1 MLAGPVRI
9 LDRLVLSETAGATA
23 MATGGCVFILTA
35 GNVLRQVAAEVA
47 AGRVDAFQA
56 LELVLLLIPGT
67 LPYALPL
74 GVLAGTLIAFGRMG
88 AQAEITAMRA
98 GGLPLA
104 RIAAP
109 AVALA
114 AALAATAAV
123 INLEVAPAAN
133 TAYRALLRGSAS
145 DNPAAALVPGEICR
159 DFPGVIIRAG
169 SREGGE
175 LGDLWVWQVGS
186 DGQLTQS
193 LNARSALAR
202 LVPGEDGEPDR
213 LRITARDVRIE
224 QRKAG
229 DSARRETSTYASL
242 ERAELDFPLRRT
254 AGSGGRKLRWL
265 TTSELLEA
273 MERGWN
279 LPPDARPEQVEASR
293 LQARRQF
300 NAHLAGATGILA
312 LGMLAV
318 PLSLRVGRRET
329 FVNAA
334 VALGVALA
342 YYTLTSAAEWV
353 TDPALRP
360 DLLAW
365 APSLLVL
372 ALGAWLLRRAD
383 RA

>member
-1 MLAGPVRI
+1 MRI

-23 MATGGCVFILTA
+23 LATGGCVFILTA
-35 GNVLRQVAAEVA
+35 GNLLRQVAGEVA
-47 AGRVDAFQA
+47 AGRIDAFQA
-56 LELVLLLIPGT
+56 LELVVLLIPST
-67 LPYALPL
+67 LPHALPL
-74 GVLAGTLIAFGRMG
+74 GVLAGILVAFGRLG
-88 AQAEITAMRA
+88 AQSEITAMRA
-98 GGLPLA
+98 GGVPLI

-109 AVALA
+109 ALGLA
-114 AALAATAAV
+114 ASLAGAAAY

-133 TAYRALLRGSAS
+133 TAYRGLLRGAVT
-145 DNPAAALVPGEICR
+145 DNPAAALVPGELCR
-159 DFPGVIIRAG
+159 DFPGVVIRAG
-169 SREGGE
+169 SREGGQ
-175 LGDLWVWQVGS
+175 LGDLWVWQVDE
-186 DGQLTQS
+186 DGRLTQS
-193 LNARSALAR
+193 LHARTAFAR
-202 LVPGEDGEPDR
+202 LVPGAEGEGDR
-213 LRITARDVRIE
+213 LRIAASNVRVE
-224 QRKAG
+224 QRRTG
-229 DSARRETSTYASL
+229 DNARRQTSTYASL

-254 AGSGGRKLRWL
+254 AGSGARKLRWL

-279 LPPDARPEQVEASR
+279 LPPEAGPEQVEASR

-300 NAHLAGATGILA
+300 NAHLAGAMGILA
-312 LGMLAV
+312 LAVLAV

-342 YYTLTSAAEWV
+342 YYALTSAAEWV

-365 APSLLVL
+365 APSL
-372 ALGAWLLRRAD
+372 AILGLGGYLLRRAD

>member
-1 MLAGPVRI
+1 MRI

-35 GNVLRQVAAEVA
+35 GNVLRQVAGEVA
-47 AGRVDAFQA
+47 AGRIDAFQA
-56 LELVLLLIPGT
+56 LELVALVVPST

-74 GVLAGTLIAFGRMG
+74 GVLAGILIAFGRLG
-88 AQAEITAMRA
+88 AQSEITAMRA
-98 GGLPLA
+98 GGVPLA

-109 AVALA
+109 ALALA
-114 AALAATAAV
+114 AALATAAAY
-123 INLEVAPAAN
+123 INLELAPAAN
-133 TAYRALLRGSAS
+133 TAYRSILRGAVS
-145 DNPAAALVPGEICR
+145 DNPATALVPGELCR

-175 LGDLWVWQVGS
+175 LGDLWVWQVGG

-193 LNARSALAR
+193 LHARTALAQ
-202 LVPGEDGEPDR
+202 LVPGEEGEPDR
-213 LRITARDVRIE
+213 LRISARNVRIE
-224 QRKAG
+224 QRKPG
-229 DSARRETSTYASL
+229 DAARRETSTYASL
-242 ERAELDFPLRRT
+242 DRAELDFALRRT
-254 AGSGGRKLRWL
+254 AGSGARKLRWL

-273 MERGWN
+273 MDKGWN
-279 LPPDARPEQVEASR
+279 LPAGAGPAQVEASR

-300 NAHLAGATGILA
+300 HAHLGGAAGILA
-312 LGMLAV
+312 LATLAV

-342 YYTLTSAAEWV
+342 YYALTSAAEWV
-353 TDPALRP
+353 SDPALQP
-360 DLLAW
+360 HLLAW
-365 APSLLVL
+365 APSLATL
-372 ALGAWLLRRAD
+372 ALGIALLRRAD